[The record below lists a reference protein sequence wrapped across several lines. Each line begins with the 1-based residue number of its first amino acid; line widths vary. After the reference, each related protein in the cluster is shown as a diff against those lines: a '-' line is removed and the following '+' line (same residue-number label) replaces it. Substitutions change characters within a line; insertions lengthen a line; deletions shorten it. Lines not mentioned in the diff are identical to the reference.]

1 MKDLPDPQKQTEH
14 EKKQAERKAA
24 LSAFLVCLAAVAV
37 VLFILYREQ
46 VIRMM
51 TDPKYAR
58 DLIRSVQHYGA
69 LVYVLLQAIQII
81 IVVIPGEPLE
91 LAAGYA
97 FGVVTGSLLCLLGE
111 SIGSIIV
118 LLLVRRYGHSIAL
131 HFFSQERLDKLKFL
145 HYSPKKLLI
154 FSIIFILPGSPKAL
168 LCYFAGLTDIDI
180 HKLMIICTLGRIP
193 AIVTSTIGG
202 NAIGEKQY
210 VLAAVLFL
218 VTAALSAASIALYN
232 YICERHGKDVE

>member
-1 MKDLPDPQKQTEH
+1 MKDLPDPQMQTEH

-24 LSAFLVCLAAVAV
+24 LSAILVCLAAVAV

-58 DLIRSVQHYGA
+58 DLIRSVQPYGA
-69 LVYVLLQAIQII
+69 LVYVVVQAIQII

-97 FGVVTGSLLCLLGE
+97 FGAVTGSLLCLLGE

>member
-1 MKDLPDPQKQTEH
+1 MKDLPDPQMQTEH

-58 DLIRSVQHYGA
+58 DLIRSVQPYGA
-69 LVYVLLQAIQII
+69 LVYVVVQAIQII

-97 FGVVTGSLLCLLGE
+97 FGAVTGSLLCLLGE

>member
-1 MKDLPDPQKQTEH
+1 MKKRPESPRGTAEERKLS
-14 EKKQAERKAA
+14 ERKALIA
-24 LSAFLVCLAAVAV
+24 AILVWVV
-37 VLFILYREQ
+37 VLGVTFCVLYKEQ
-46 VIRMM
+46 IIRMM
-51 TDPKYAR
+51 TDPNYVRNA
-58 DLIRSVQHYGA
+58 IRSIQPYGA
-69 LVYVLLQAIQII
+69 LVYVVVQAIQIVL
-81 IVVIPGEPLE
+81 VVIPGEPLE

-97 FGVVTGSLLCLLGE
+97 FGAIPGSLLCLLGE
-111 SIGSIIV
+111 SIGSIAV
-118 LLLVRRYGHSIAL
+118 LLLVRKFGRSIAL
-131 HFFSQERLDKLKFL
+131 LFFSEKRLDSLKFL
-145 HYSPKKLLI
+145 HYSPKRLLI

-202 NAIGEKQY
+202 DAIGEQQY

-232 YICERHGKDVE
+232 YICARHGKDVK

>member
-1 MKDLPDPQKQTEH
+1 MKDLPDPQMQTEH

-58 DLIRSVQHYGA
+58 DLIRSVQPYGA
-69 LVYVLLQAIQII
+69 LVYVAVQAIQII

-97 FGVVTGSLLCLLGE
+97 FGAVTGSLLCLLGE